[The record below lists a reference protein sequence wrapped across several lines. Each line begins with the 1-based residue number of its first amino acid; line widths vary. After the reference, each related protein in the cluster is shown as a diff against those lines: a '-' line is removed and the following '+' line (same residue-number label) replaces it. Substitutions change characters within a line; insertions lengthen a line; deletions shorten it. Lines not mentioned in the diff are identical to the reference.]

1 MANSNSTTTL
11 ALNVFG
17 QPLVPCSFDPLTGFF
32 RDGCCKT
39 NEQDAG
45 THIVCAVMSA
55 GFLMYSKSR
64 GNDLMT
70 PRLEWNFPGLQPG
83 DQWCLCAN
91 RWLEAMDDGVAPLVV
106 LESTNMKVLQ
116 LVDLEIL
123 EQFDSRTGQDEVSP
137 NI

>member
-1 MANSNSTTTL
+1 MSTSAIPP

-17 QPLVPCSFDPLTGFF
+17 QPLVPCSFDPLTGFL

-39 NEQDAG
+39 NEQDVG
-45 THIVCAVMSA
+45 THIICVIVTAS
-55 GFLMYSKSR
+55 FLMYSKSR

-106 LESTNMKVLQ
+106 LESTNIKMLQ
-116 LVDLEIL
+116 LVELEIL
-123 EQFDSRTGQDEVSP
+123 EQFDSRTGHDELSS
-137 NI
+137 NL